1 VVEAMRLEL
10 PGFTED
16 RAKRRA
22 SIPERMAAASSG
34 NIDAQLTLAWEY
46 ARGDVVDRDIVTAWN
61 LFDRAAASG
70 QEEALANRARFLQ
83 LRHVPEGVRE
93 LRKLAAKGNWK
104 AQFWL
109 ARDYQARIGR
119 LSQLRAAVWFGR
131 SAKSGGDSAAK
142 ISKLAQLTKIAP
154 LRSKAVFLS
163 QAIVETIAMIWR
175 LTWQSE
181 QLEIYERLLYQL
193 RSRNN

>member
-1 VVEAMRLEL
+1 MRLEL
-10 PGFTED
+10 PGFAED

-22 SIPERMAAASSG
+22 GISEQMAAASAG

-46 ARGDVVDRDIVTAWN
+46 ARGDVVERDIAAAWN

-70 QEEALANRARFLQ
+70 REEALVNRARFLQ

-93 LRKLAAKGNWK
+93 LRKLAAKSNWK

-109 ARDYQARIGR
+109 ARDYQARAGR
-119 LSQLRAAVWFGR
+119 WSQLRAAVWFDR
-131 SAKSGGDSAAK
+131 SAKSGGDSAAR

-175 LTWQSE
+175 MRHGE
-181 QLEIYERLLYQL
+181 HLETYEALLYQL
-193 RSRNN
+193 KSRNN